1 MKFSGHET
9 FSCRATWLNKGW
21 EFAMKNGQPDLKGF
35 AQPEAATYLGV
46 GRNMVNSIRYWLYAF
61 GIIQENNDEPAQTAS
76 DHYFISKL
84 EEDDEPLDQFLEDP
98 LTLWLLHYRL
108 VKTNYAT
115 IYNFF
120 FLHFIPRK
128 SNDSFTEQEFLNALK
143 SFIRTHGQTVPSNK
157 TLENDFKVLMDMYL
171 VKAHKAN
178 EIDDAA
184 LNILQPLELLS
195 RQRLNKEKVVFYSLN
210 RTSIEDIP
218 AELIG
223 YLIIKQYNRSKSAD
237 LLFEEIGRPFCFSR
251 EKFFDILHTL
261 EAEYSD
267 HFVFSQARN
276 TGINEFQMRSTIT
289 TTDFLRLKYLK

>member
-21 EFAMKNGQPDLKGF
+21 EFAMKDGQPDLKGF

-46 GRNMVNSIRYWLYAF
+46 GRNMVNSIRYWLHAF
-61 GIIQENNDEPAQTAS
+61 GIIQENNDESAQTAS
-76 DHYFISKL
+76 VHDFISKL
-84 EEDDEPLDQFLEDP
+84 EEDDEPLDEFLEDP
-98 LTLWLLHYRL
+98 LTLWLLHYNL

-223 YLIIKQYNRSKSAD
+223 YLIIKQTNMSKSAD

-267 HFVFSQARN
+267 LFVFSQARN
-276 TGINEFQMRSTIT
+276 TGINEFQKRRTIT